1 MIHGNSCVPWGVL
14 APSLETYEMIPYCA
28 VVERADPAVS
38 ALVLRDLAPPL
49 DLLDELLG
57 VHDLVEIRDLVATP
71 FDHYENV
78 VGSF

>member
-1 MIHGNSCVPWGVL
+1 M
-14 APSLETYEMIPYCA
+14 YEMIPYCA
-28 VVERADPAVS
+28 AVERADPAVS

-49 DLLDELLG
+49 DLLDGLLG